1 VYGNVPSHEAPLT
14 AIEVTQSLIHTLA
27 IIGLESIA
35 GGKLAG
41 MPHGFSTARAHRM
54 DILRNFENR
63 DLAVVRHS
71 IARDFRNSYVYPS
84 ASPSRYENP

>member
-1 VYGNVPSHEAPLT
+1 VVGLNNMFRSFVDNRTSIDSIFLHPDRSDS
-14 AIEVTQSLIHTLA
+14 SLL
-27 IIGLESIA
+27 
-35 GGKLAG
+35 LAG

-63 DLAVVRHS
+63 DLAVVHHS
-71 IARDFRNSYVYPS
+71 IARDSRNSYVYPS